1 LETEQVMLVSLH
13 SPREVS
19 PLNMYMKTLRTLSE
33 ERSVVIP
40 SASPLSPLSTPRPLP
55 LPPDSF
61 GNKLFL
67 RSPSARITG
76 LMPMS
81 HAATMGF
88 SRSQA
93 GLPWDGANSPFDA
106 VPPQNTLAPLRAPPC
121 SPRAFNRYSTESR
134 SRFGAPHRLYSNH
147 RQYMDSSM
155 GGALA
160 GCGLV

>member
-1 LETEQVMLVSLH
+1 MLTSLH
-13 SPREVS
+13 SAREVS
-19 PLNMYMKTLRTLSE
+19 PLNSYMKTLRMLSE

-61 GNKLFL
+61 GHKLFL
-67 RSPSARITG
+67 RSPSPRITG

-106 VPPQNTLAPLRAPPC
+106 VPPQSTLAPLRAPP
-121 SPRAFNRYSTESR
+121 SPLRAFNRYSTESR
-134 SRFGAPHRLYSNH
+134 SRFGAPHHLYSNH
-147 RQYMDSSM
+147 RQYMDSST

-160 GCGLV
+160 DCGLV